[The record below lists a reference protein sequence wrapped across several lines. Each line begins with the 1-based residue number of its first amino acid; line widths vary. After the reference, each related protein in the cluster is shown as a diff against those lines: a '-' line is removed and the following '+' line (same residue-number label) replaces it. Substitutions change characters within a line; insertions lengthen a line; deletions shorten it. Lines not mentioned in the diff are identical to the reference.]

1 MKKIVLLLTIWLLC
15 FININTT
22 SVFAVTDISA
32 SSAIV
37 IDTVTGRVIYEKNA
51 NQKKSMASTTKIM
64 TAIVAIEKG
73 NLDDVVKTSRR
84 ASYVEGS
91 SIWLEEGEKQRLEDL
106 LYGLMLSSGNDAAIA
121 IAEHIGGSVE
131 EFAVIMTNKAREI
144 GAVNTSFKNPHGLD
158 ADGHYTT
165 AYDLALITRYAL
177 QNKKFAE
184 IVKTQKWKIPWQ
196 GHSWERVLN
205 NKNKMLRMYE
215 GCDGVKTGYTK
226 KTGRCLVSSATRD
239 DWQVVAVTINAPN
252 DWSDHSK
259 MLDYAFENYKLEVI
273 MEKDEYMKT
282 LPVMDGKK
290 DKVSLVNGS
299 KLVLPLKEGEK
310 EKIRIEY
317 DIPDAVTAPIKYKQ
331 ALGKI
336 RFYLDDLECGEISLV
351 STHFVESKDVKIA
364 LKKIA
369 KNWLMIFKKNR

>member
-1 MKKIVLLLTIWLLC
+1 MLLAICLLC
-15 FININTT
+15 FTNINTT
-22 SVFAVTDISA
+22 TVFAVSDISA
-32 SSAIV
+32 TSAIV

-51 NQKKSMASTTKIM
+51 YQKKSMASTTKIM
-64 TAIVAIEKG
+64 TAIVAIDKG

-131 EFAVIMTNKAREI
+131 EFAIMMTEKAREI

-177 QNKKFAE
+177 KNEKFAE

-196 GHSWERVLN
+196 GHSWDRVLN

-252 DWSDHSK
+252 DWSDHKK

-282 LPVMDGKK
+282 LPVIDGKEDTVSVVTKSGLVIPIK
-290 DKVSLVNGS
+290 D
-299 KLVLPLKEGEK
+299 GEK
-310 EKIRIEY
+310 ERIRIEY
-317 DIPDAVTAPIKYKQ
+317 DIPDSLTAPISYNQ
-331 ALGKI
+331 EIGKI

-351 STHFVESKDVKIA
+351 STNFVEKKDAKLAFI
-364 LKKIA
+364 KIA
-369 KNWLMIFKKNR
+369 KNWLMIFKNNR